1 MKEQD
6 YIKLQASLADKGHVL
21 VHIGGYYQ
29 AYGPGAY
36 ALSRALNYRVIR
48 RRRPWGEVLTCGFP
62 DIVLSRV
69 CLRLRKTRADMEL
82 LSDNTFLVY
91 GLDGTPDDVLVWD
104 AVEEAGTTVTDE
116 PTVCVAVDWLADAVM
131 GYDLFESSVKDALH
145 FINMLQRRLNQAT
158 TCIRYQPQ

>member
-1 MKEQD
+1 MTEQD
-6 YIKLQASLADKGHVL
+6 YIRLQASLAEKGHIL
-21 VHIGGYYQ
+21 VHVDGFYQ

-36 ALSRALNYRVIR
+36 ALSRALGYRVVR

-62 DIVLSRV
+62 DALLGMV
-69 CLRLRKTRADMEL
+69 CMRLRKTRADMEL

-91 GLDGTPDDVLVWD
+91 GLDGTPDETMVWN
-104 AVEEAGTTVTDE
+104 AVEPPGAAVTE
-116 PTVCVAVDWLADAVM
+116 KPTVCVTVDWLADAVTS
-131 GYDLFESSVKDALH
+131 YNLFESSVKDALH